1 MFGKN
6 DGVSGIYGKDIFRQR
21 VTFNPTFSRLAEGG
35 EHYDADGTY
44 QIQRCFHRTNS
55 SNTWTRSTALTIH
68 AREARTSLSTDLFI
82 RPLETSNYERPIPQE
97 GTISVATGKLSQII
111 GTDTEFTR
119 IFTSDYIIAN
129 ASKDG
134 SEQRLRI
141 RSDTEML
148 LWWNYR
154 GDATH
159 ADDSAGD
166 ITDAT
171 FTKERVTVDVRPN
184 RQYNLNNGKVVVD
197 FILKKMEQLILYTR
211 YSFSNIISSR

>member
-1 MFGKN
+1 MDVDSVSDGHLWNYMRVMGGTYDNPEPLTRSRFAIHGWYGMFGKN

-21 VTFNPTFSRLAEGG
+21 VTFNPTHVLAEGG

-97 GTISVATGKLSQII
+97 GTISVATGTSQII

-119 IFTSDYIIAN
+119 IFVPVIILL
-129 ASKDG
+129 
-134 SEQRLRI
+134 Q
-141 RSDTEML
+141 ML
-148 LWWNYR
+148 L
-154 GDATH
+154 
-159 ADDSAGD
+159 
-166 ITDAT
+166 
-171 FTKERVTVDVRPN
+171 KMV
-184 RQYNLNNGKVVVD
+184 LNKD
-197 FILKKMEQLILYTR
+197 YESEKY
-211 YSFSNIISSR
+211 